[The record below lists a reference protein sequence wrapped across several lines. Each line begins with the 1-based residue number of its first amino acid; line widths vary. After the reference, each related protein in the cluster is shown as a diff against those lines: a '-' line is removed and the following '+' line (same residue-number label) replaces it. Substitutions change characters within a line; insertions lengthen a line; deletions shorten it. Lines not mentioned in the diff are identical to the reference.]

1 MLGVFRSC
9 GLPDFAKA
17 YPGYGLIAGFSMTTS
32 YLLVWGRT
40 LSPDAIRDRDFR
52 IVLGF
57 IRSCGLPDCAKAY
70 PSYGLIACGGMA
82 TFYLREWGQ
91 TRSPDAIRDRDSRF
105 VLGVIRSCALP
116 DCARAYPGYGLIA
129 GDGMATSYLRARP
142 VARMQSG
149 TAIPGLCWG
158 LSGAAVSRIA
168 LRLIRATD

>member
-1 MLGVFRSC
+1 MWRKGKHGAADWRANGSPRSPDAIRDRDFRIVLGFIRRC
-9 GLPDFAKA
+9 GLPDCAKA
-17 YPGYGLIAGFSMTTS
+17 YPGYGLIAGFSMATS

-57 IRSCGLPDCAKAY
+57 
-70 PSYGLIACGGMA
+70 
-82 TFYLREWGQ
+82 
-91 TRSPDAIRDRDSRF
+91 
-105 VLGVIRSCALP
+105 IRSCALP